1 MLIEAP
7 HPVTFVPCS
16 GANLRAPCLVLPD
29 TYHVAGSDELL
40 PGHFCRTANHPGHSH
55 ESTLFGKDL
64 AMTFRHPLDNKC
76 SSKSRPSYFP
86 SLRFL
91 ASWFLLLVL
100 ACACSHIAQAA
111 DGPATLKSVSTSDQ
125 SLRWDP
131 INWSGDLNAM
141 QRHPSALFLFV
152 QPMNTPSGDIS
163 ASDENEFLPSVF
175 PASGTSNT
183 ANTSS
188 AIFKTER
195 WRTNKAV
202 LASSI
207 FEAAW
212 LTADGLTTAGMSRG
226 ASEGGSA
233 WAYGR
238 HPTPGRTAGMMA
250 AEFVG
255 VEASSYV
262 LHKMKAPKW
271 VYIAPMIVSGSVHAS
286 GAIPNMKSG
295 Q

>member
-1 MLIEAP
+1 MMFPYFADDKFSKESRLSVSPSFLFLAGI
-7 HPVTFVPCS
+7 F
-16 GANLRAPCLVLPD
+16 LVLV
-29 TYHVAGSDELL
+29 VASVS
-40 PGHFCRTANHPGHSH
+40 PP
-55 ESTLFGKDL
+55 
-64 AMTFRHPLDNKC
+64 
-76 SSKSRPSYFP
+76 
-86 SLRFL
+86 
-91 ASWFLLLVL
+91 
-100 ACACSHIAQAA
+100 IAQAA
-111 DGPATLKSVSTSDQ
+111 DQPAILKSVSTSDP
-125 SLRWDP
+125 SPRRDSIKIP
-131 INWSGDLNAM
+131 IGDVRPFN
-141 QRHPSALFLFV
+141 
-152 QPMNTPSGDIS
+152 
-163 ASDENEFLPSVF
+163 ENEFFAV
-175 PASGTSNT
+175 SGTA

-188 AIFKTER
+188 AIFKTGR
-195 WRTNKAV
+195 WSTNKAV
-202 LASSI
+202 IAASI

-212 LTADGLTTAGMSRG
+212 LTADGLTTAGMRRG

-286 GAIPNMKSG
+286 GAIPNMKIG